1 VISGQVTDRDAGN
14 ALQSRLA
21 AAEAFIDN
29 VKAPGTG
36 LQLLAVDGA
45 MNSTS
50 EKVYALVPLS
60 QLKALPNGEHS
71 VYLRGEDVAGNWGA
85 LVAAKLIIDKTAP
98 VLSNLAISPDPTNGA
113 ANVTAS
119 ATVSESIQTAE
130 YFFGTTDPGVGK
142 ATTTQ
147 PVMPNNTTV
156 QLTIPTAGLARGVQ
170 TLNVRVK
177 DAAGNWSAKVTKTF
191 TVVPPNRIF
200 ASNFEPGD
208 PNWSASTTGVTDS
221 TAAKV
226 PTTYEPGSTRGMQAT
241 LPTFGTRAAYR
252 TDNSP
257 TAEPAYHAHF
267 AFNRNTL
274 NVGTSTATIFRGLT
288 AAGAQAFALQYRVN
302 AGSAQVAVVLNGNR
316 TNQTSPWITLP
327 AGGVQLQLDWSS
339 GAAGTATLTV
349 NGDTAHAVNVST
361 ANGNLTLDTVQL
373 GLVTGFANTNT
384 GSAYFDSF
392 SSGRTSA

>member
-1 VISGQVTDRDAGN
+1 
-14 ALQSRLA
+14 
-21 AAEAFIDN
+21 
-29 VKAPGTG
+29 
-36 LQLLAVDGA
+36 
-45 MNSTS
+45 
-50 EKVYALVPLS
+50 
-60 QLKALPNGEHS
+60 
-71 VYLRGEDVAGNWGA
+71 
-85 LVAAKLIIDKTAP
+85 
-98 VLSNLAISPDPTNGA
+98 
-113 ANVTAS
+113 
-119 ATVSESIQTAE
+119 
-130 YFFGTTDPGVGK
+130 
-142 ATTTQ
+142 
-147 PVMPNNTTV
+147 
-156 QLTIPTAGLARGVQ
+156 
-170 TLNVRVK
+170 
-177 DAAGNWSAKVTKTF
+177 
-191 TVVPPNRIF
+191 
-200 ASNFEPGD
+200 
-208 PNWSASTTGVTDS
+208 
-221 TAAKV
+221 
-226 PTTYEPGSTRGMQAT
+226 MQAT

-257 TAEPAYHAHF
+257 TAEPTYHAHF